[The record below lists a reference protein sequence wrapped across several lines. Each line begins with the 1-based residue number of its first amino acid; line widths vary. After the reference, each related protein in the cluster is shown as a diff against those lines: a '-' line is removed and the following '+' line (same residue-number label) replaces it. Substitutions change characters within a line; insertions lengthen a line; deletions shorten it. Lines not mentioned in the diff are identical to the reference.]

1 MIIVTMTWAVDVKLR
16 KHPEHECLSSL
27 PVSHAYLYRKVI
39 ARYERKQ
46 WGQLLAFWW
55 RCIRAT
61 RMERS
66 EYFFFR
72 GYYAA
77 GCNAAF
83 PVVRAVTTYTFSIR
97 ISTVVWPCQISII
110 GCPFRPTD
118 GCSRNDVIT
127 NKSASMLLP
136 GKIAGQS
143 VYLLDDTD
151 IEIVILVHGHEYSQ

>member
-1 MIIVTMTWAVDVKLR
+1 METMRSVIGTLMTV
-16 KHPEHECLSSL
+16 HPHDANGTKRIL
-27 PVSHAYLYRKVI
+27 
-39 ARYERKQ
+39 
-46 WGQLLAFWW
+46 
-55 RCIRAT
+55 
-61 RMERS
+61 
-66 EYFFFR
+66 FFR

-77 GCNAAF
+77 ECNAAF

-97 ISTVVWPCQISII
+97 IGTVVWPCQISII

-118 GCSRNDVIT
+118 GYSRNDVVT

-151 IEIVILVHGHEYSQ
+151 IEITILVHVNIRNKYRCRRYRRTLMHGDGICILFTNTICRLFKFTERGLDMTFAF